1 MSRLLKESIVELNG
15 RERII
20 AIVDQGTYKELL
32 NPFDGIE
39 SPHLAKQG
47 IVPQS
52 DDGVIVAKGK
62 VNEHHVVVISIE
74 GEFQGGGIGEVSG
87 AKIAGTLE
95 LALKDCEAG
104 NKVIPIILFDTGGV
118 RLQEANYGLL
128 SIAEIQAAIVALQE
142 HVPVIAAIPGSIG
155 AFGGMSIT
163 AGLCSSIIMTRQA
176 RLGLNG
182 PEVIEQ
188 EAGIREFDSKDRILT
203 WRTLGGAQR
212 LASGFADVLIDDDVE
227 DLKHAI
233 TKVITEDTINP
244 KTEQI
249 SKFEMFL
256 NAIDPKEKL
265 TPEDAVKLVDIDNK
279 KHKVNDTTTSNNDDT
294 DGRGKTWFDLLRDDA
309 EEIGDIPSVRVAD
322 GVINNQKVRYIAVVP
337 AANNP
342 FPRARG
348 GEVGLREGWSIAKY
362 VWNAIEEDEG
372 KEKRVIIPIVDVPS
386 QAFGYNEELI
396 GIHQSCAAAVNA
408 YATARIAGHSVISF
422 IPGNAI
428 SGAFLSHGLQSN
440 RLIALRDPGVNV
452 HVMSKKSAALI
463 TQRTL
468 EELEEVTK
476 KVPAMAY
483 DVESFETLGALHSLL
498 DGVNA
503 DTPTNQD
510 REFIY
515 SEINDAIEDVKSS
528 GETDLSVRITNAIAQ
543 ENGRVTSILVRK
555 KLEEQWN

>member
-20 AIVDQGTYKELL
+20 AIVDQGTYRELL

-503 DTPTNQD
+503 DIPTNQD
-510 REFIY
+510 RELIY
-515 SEINDAIEDVKSS
+515 SEVNDAIEDVRSS
-528 GETDLSVRITNAIAQ
+528 GKTDLSVRITNSIAQ
-543 ENGRVTSILVRK
+543 NNGRVTSILVRK
-555 KLEEQWN
+555 KLEEQWK

>member
-20 AIVDQGTYKELL
+20 AIVDQGTYRELL

-87 AKIAGTLE
+87 AKIAGALE

-128 SIAEIQAAIVALQE
+128 SIAEIQATIVALQE

-510 REFIY
+510 RELIY
-515 SEINDAIEDVKSS
+515 SEVNDAIEDVRSS
-528 GETDLSVRITNAIAQ
+528 GKSDLSVRITNTIAQ
-543 ENGRVTSILVRK
+543 NNGRVTSILVRK
-555 KLEEQWN
+555 KLEEQWK

>member
-1 MSRLLKESIVELNG
+1 MGKLLKESIVELGG
-15 RERII
+15 RDRIKAI
-20 AIVDQGTYKELL
+20 ADEGTYKELL
-32 NPFDGIE
+32 HPFDGIE

-62 VNEHHVVVISIE
+62 VNDHHAVIISIE

-87 AKIAGTLE
+87 AKIAGALE
-95 LALKDCEAG
+95 LALIDCEAG
-104 NKVIPIILFDTGGV
+104 NKITPIILFDTGGV

-212 LASGFADVLIDDDVE
+212 LASGFADMLIDDDVE
-227 DLKHAI
+227 ELKQAI
-233 TKVITEDTINP
+233 TKGITKGLTKP
-244 KTEQI
+244 KTKQI
-249 SKFEMFL
+249 SKFETIL
-256 NAIDPKEKL
+256 NAFNPVEKL
-265 TPEDAVKLVDIDNK
+265 TPEEAIKLVEMDYHEK
-279 KHKVNDTTTSNNDDT
+279 VVNDKLSTNNKEPG
-294 DGRGKTWFDLLRDDA
+294 GRGKIWFDLLRDEA

-322 GVINNQKVRYIAVVP
+322 SMINNQKVRYIAIVP
-337 AANNP
+337 DINNP
-342 FPRARG
+342 FPRTRG

-362 VWNAIEEDEG
+362 VWNAIEEDNG

-386 QAFGYNEELI
+386 QAFGYNEELF

-408 YATARIAGHSVISF
+408 YAKARLAGHTVISF

-428 SGAFLSHGLQSN
+428 SGAFLSHGLQAN
-440 RLIALRDPGVNV
+440 RLIALHDPGVNV

-468 EELEEVTK
+468 EELEEVTRR
-476 KVPAMAY
+476 VPAMAY
-483 DVESFETLGALHSLL
+483 DVDSFETLGALHALL
-498 DGVNA
+498 DGINA
-503 DTPTNQD
+503 DHPTDVD
-510 REFIY
+510 RELIY
-515 SEINDAIEDVKSS
+515 NEISEAIEDVSNSMKS
-528 GETDLSVRITNAIAQ
+528 DLSVRITNSIARD
-543 ENGRVTSILVRK
+543 NGRITSILVRE